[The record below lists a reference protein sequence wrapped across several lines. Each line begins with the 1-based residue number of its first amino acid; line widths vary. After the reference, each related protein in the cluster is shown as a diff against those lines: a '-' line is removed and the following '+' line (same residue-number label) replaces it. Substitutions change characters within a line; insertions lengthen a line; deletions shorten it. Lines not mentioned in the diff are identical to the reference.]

1 MQQCDGRRTII
12 RNQPTGVGASHAT
25 IAQLRQQ
32 VLPRPQIAH
41 KRRARGPKSTTIAAY
56 TGVFLLVMSM
66 VAIGYQPPQQI
77 DDGVASAVNA
87 RPAVLTQATLREQPS
102 IDQLVATN
110 VAAQIAERASLAVA
124 PNLASLSISLSV
136 ESELAQTSTNNVI
149 TKPQIVQP
157 TASDRKM
164 RHHTAQ
170 AGETVGALAQQY
182 GVSAETIKWANNL
195 SSDALEPGRQLEI
208 LPVNGVLYTVKNGD
222 TVDSLASKYGASA
235 ESIIL
240 YNDLE
245 LNGLSVGTRIIIPGG
260 NLPNNERP
268 GYVAPRATAPATN
281 TTYRASYGAGFGGE
295 TWRIKVGTPM
305 YSGNGYAYGNCTAY
319 VYDRRV
325 ELGLRIDN
333 SLGNANTWASRAA
346 ANGYVVNGTPSVG
359 AVIQDRSGYYGHVG
373 IVEEIRPNGDLVISE
388 MNAYVV
394 GGGFNIVSGRII
406 SAGNVGAY
414 AYIH

>member
-1 MQQCDGRRTII
+1 M
-12 RNQPTGVGASHAT
+12 
-25 IAQLRQQ
+25 
-32 VLPRPQIAH
+32 
-41 KRRARGPKSTTIAAY
+41 RGPKSTTVAAY

-77 DDGVASAVNA
+77 DDGVANAVNA
-87 RPAVLTQATLREQPS
+87 QPAVLTQATLREQPS

-164 RHHTAQ
+164 RHHTTQ
-170 AGETVGALAQQY
+170 AGDTVSALAQQY
-182 GVSAETIKWANNL
+182 GVSADTIKWANSL

-222 TVDSLASKYGASA
+222 TVESLASKYSASA
-235 ESIIL
+235 ADIVL
-240 YNDLE
+240 FNDLE
-245 LNGLSVGTRIIIPGG
+245 LNGLGVGTRIIIPGG

-268 GYVAPRATAPATN
+268 GYVAPRATAPTTT
-281 TTYRASYGAGFGGE
+281 TTYRVSYGAGFGGD

-373 IVEEIRPNGDLVISE
+373 IVEEIRPNGDLAISE

-406 SAGNVGAY
+406 PAGNVGAY
-414 AYIH
+414 SYIH

>member
-1 MQQCDGRRTII
+1 M
-12 RNQPTGVGASHAT
+12 GVSHAT
-25 IAQLRQQ
+25 IAELRQQ
-32 VLPRPQIAH
+32 VLPRPQVAR
-41 KRRARGPKSTTIAAY
+41 KRRTHGPKSTTIAAY

-77 DDGVASAVNA
+77 DDGVANAVDA
-87 RPAVLTQATLREQPS
+87 RPAVLTQATLRQQPS
-102 IDQLVATN
+102 VDQLVATN
-110 VAAQIAERASLAVA
+110 VAAEIAERASLAVA

-136 ESELAQTSTNNVI
+136 ESELAQTSTTNII

-157 TASDRKM
+157 TASDRRM
-164 RHHTAQ
+164 RHHTTQ
-170 AGETVGALAQQY
+170 AGETVGALASQY
-182 GVSAETIKWANNL
+182 GVSSETIKWANNL

-208 LPVNGVLYTVKNGD
+208 LPIDGVLYTVKNGD
-222 TVDSLASKYGASA
+222 TVDSLASKYNTTAAS
-235 ESIIL
+235 IVN

-245 LNGLSVGTRIIIPGG
+245 LGGLTVGTRVILPGG
-260 NLPNNERP
+260 SLPNTERP
-268 GYVAPRATAPATN
+268 GYIAPRQATASAN
-281 TTYRASYGAGFGGE
+281 TYRASYGAGFGGD

-305 YSGNGYAYGNCTAY
+305 YAGNGYAFGNCTAY

-373 IVEEIRPNGDLVISE
+373 IVEEVLPNGDLRISE

-394 GGGFNIVSGRII
+394 GGGFNIVSGRVIP
-406 SAGNVGAY
+406 AGNVGSY

>member
-1 MQQCDGRRTII
+1 
-12 RNQPTGVGASHAT
+12 
-25 IAQLRQQ
+25 
-32 VLPRPQIAH
+32 
-41 KRRARGPKSTTIAAY
+41 
-56 TGVFLLVMSM
+56 M

-77 DDGVASAVNA
+77 DDSVANAVDT
-87 RPAVLTQATLREQPS
+87 RPAVLTQATLRQQPS
-102 IDQLVATN
+102 VDQLVATN
-110 VAAQIAERASLAVA
+110 VAAEIAERASLAVA

-136 ESELAQTSTNNVI
+136 ESELAQTSTTNVI

-164 RHHTAQ
+164 RHHTTQ
-170 AGETVGALAQQY
+170 AGETVPTLAQRY
-182 GVSAETIKWANNL
+182 GISPETIKWANNL

-208 LPVNGVLYTVKNGD
+208 LPVDGVLYTVKNGD
-222 TVDSLASKYGASA
+222 TPDTLASKYNTSA
-235 ESIIL
+235 AVITSF
-240 YNDLE
+240 NDLD
-245 LNGLSVGTRIIIPGG
+245 LGGDLTVGTRIILPGG
-260 NLPNNERP
+260 SLPNTERP
-268 GYVAPRATAPATN
+268 GYVAPRTIAPAAN
-281 TTYRASYGAGFGGE
+281 TGYRASYGAGFGGD

-305 YSGNGYAYGNCTAY
+305 YAGNGYAFGNCTAY

-373 IVEEIRPNGDLVISE
+373 IVEEILPNGDLRISE

-394 GGGFNIVSGRII
+394 GGGFNIVSGRVIP
-406 SAGNVGAY
+406 AGNVGSY
-414 AYIH
+414 SYIH